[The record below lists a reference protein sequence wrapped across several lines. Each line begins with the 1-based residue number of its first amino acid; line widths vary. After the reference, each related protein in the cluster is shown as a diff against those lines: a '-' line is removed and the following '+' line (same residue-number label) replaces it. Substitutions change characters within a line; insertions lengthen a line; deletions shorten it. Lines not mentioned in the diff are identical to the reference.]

1 MPESEWPPATAID
14 KFFLHTDIRHAI
26 NYSVTDTTQTR
37 LLHAAASC
45 ELKTPLG
52 VSFTKAAKKG
62 SSNHKTV

>member
-37 LLHAAASC
+37 LLTLQHLA
-45 ELKTPLG
+45 
-52 VSFTKAAKKG
+52 
-62 SSNHKTV
+62 N